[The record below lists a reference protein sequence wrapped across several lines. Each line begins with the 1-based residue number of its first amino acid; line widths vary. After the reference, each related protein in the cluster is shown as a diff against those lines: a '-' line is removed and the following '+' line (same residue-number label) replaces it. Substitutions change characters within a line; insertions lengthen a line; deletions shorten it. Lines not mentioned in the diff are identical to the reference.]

1 MYMYLHYQ
9 VSYTFKLNV
18 DKVTG
23 DILNSHYECPAG
35 RGPHSTCKL
44 VAAVAFMLSKSA
56 SGDKIYVDKSC
67 TENLQVFHKPR
78 YSYSGK
84 YVLLATELICA
95 INQTYTLTIPAHF

>member
-9 VSYTFKLNV
+9 VSYTFKLKL

-23 DILNSHYECPAG
+23 NILNSHFECPAG
-35 RGPHSTCKL
+35 CGPHSTCKH
-44 VAAVAFMLSKSA
+44 VAAVALMLSKSV

-78 YSYSGK
+78 YSNSGK
-84 YVLLATELICA
+84 YVLLATELTCA
-95 INQTYTLTIPAHF
+95 IHQTYTLTIPAHF